1 MIMKKVLFVLGMLI
15 IGLTSHSLKAQTDW
29 IQQTNPLGSDSLATL
44 GKIQFVSSTEG
55 WISAASGKLLHTT
68 DAGATWNIVIP
79 FPNDTLCSFADP
91 AVSMWWVNQTH
102 GWRINWLG
110 TEEDMSD
117 AHGAVMHKT
126 IDGGSTWEKK
136 VLSTATGDMGLQV
149 QFVDENNGWAIVY
162 NTSGDGRLLRSTDG
176 GNVWN
181 PITVHGAV
189 GLFHFV
195 DANNGWSI
203 TGYAADTLATPEWS
217 ITRTTDGGENWSV
230 QYIDAGNTDMQFNA
244 IQFTDVNN
252 GWVVGDGGK
261 IFKTTNGGIDWT
273 QVTNTGLPSDA
284 FSKCVFFVDANN
296 GWIGTNIPDVLG
308 DQRAILRTTDGGSSW
323 TWQYP
328 TFLTSSLFSLFFQ
341 DANIGWFI
349 ADWGGIGYTTNG
361 GATAVADTAA
371 VDKEETEMPDA
382 FSSQQNY
389 PNPFN
394 PSTIIRYYLPRQC
407 WVKLDVY
414 EISGKRI
421 ARLINKQHGIGS
433 YEIEWNGK
441 DELGKSAAS
450 GIYFYRL
457 TAGKETISKKMVLL
471 R

>member
-1 MIMKKVLFVLGMLI
+1 MKKLLFVLGMLI
-15 IGLTSHSLKAQTDW
+15 IGLASHSLKAQTDW
-29 IQQTNPLGSDSLATL
+29 VPQANPLGSDTTL

-55 WISAASGKLLHTT
+55 WISAANGRLLHTT

-102 GWRINWLG
+102 GWRIGWLG
-110 TEEDMSD
+110 TDMSD

-136 VLSTATGDMGLQV
+136 VLSTAPGDMGLQV

-162 NTSGDGRLLRSTDG
+162 SPSGGSLLRSTDG
-176 GNVWN
+176 GSIWN
-181 PITVHGAV
+181 PIAVHGPV
-189 GLFHFV
+189 GLFYFV

-203 TGYAADTLATPEWS
+203 AGYAADPLATPEWS
-217 ITRTTDGGENWSV
+217 ITHTTDGGENWSV
-230 QYIDAGNTDMQFNA
+230 QYTDVGNTDTQFNA
-244 IQFTDVNN
+244 IQFTDLNN

-261 IFKTTNGGIDWT
+261 IFKTANGGIDWT

-284 FSKCVFFVDANN
+284 YSKCVFFCDANN
-296 GWIGTNIPDVLG
+296 GWIGTNIPDAFG
-308 DQRAILRTTDGGSSW
+308 GQRAILRTTDGGSSW
-323 TWQYP
+323 TSQYP
-328 TFLTSSLFSLFFQ
+328 IFLTSSVFSFFFQ

-349 ADWGGIGYTTNG
+349 ADGGLIGYTTNG

-371 VDKEETEMPDA
+371 VDEEKTETPDA

-407 WVKLDVY
+407 WTKLDVY
-414 EISGKRI
+414 EISGKRT
-421 ARLINKQHGIGS
+421 ACLINKQQGKGS

-441 DELGKSAAS
+441 DEHGESVAS

-457 TAGKETISKKMVLL
+457 RAGKETISKKMVLL